1 MKIKENILIHP
12 TSYLAL
18 MLVWAVVPAVSSC
31 GREATEDY
39 GDAIAFPLPRR
50 RSLTAAR
57 PGAYL

>member
-39 GDAIAFPLPRR
+39 GDAIAF
-50 RSLTAAR
+50 SA
-57 PGAYL
+57 